1 MIAVTYAAGSPECR
15 AHVPVPVIVHMA
27 MIKVAR
33 IWLRFIKLHYSRD

>member
-15 AHVPVPVIVHMA
+15 THVPVIVHMA
-27 MIKVAR
+27 MIKVAK